1 VTTHKIVEFLNL
13 CVSADEAAEL
23 GSPWEFIFKR
33 RIIDIHSPRKDDNDL
48 WVCDACS
55 WLHPEIRQ
63 LINAYAPCEHLQL
76 MSMIY
81 AERAGFDPVWIS
93 DVIGFTEFPSV

>member
-1 VTTHKIVEFLNL
+1 VSDHKIVEFLNL
-13 CVSADEAAEL
+13 CVSADEATGL

-33 RIIDIHSPRKDDNDL
+33 RIIVIHAPRKDDNEQ

-55 WLHPEIRQ
+55 WMHPEIRQ
-63 LINAYAPCEHLQL
+63 IVNAYAPCEHLQY

-81 AERAGFDPVWIS
+81 SKRAGFDPDWIH
-93 DVIGFTEFPSV
+93 DVIGFAELP